1 MVVVSAPGK
10 VLLAGGYLILDRPHT
25 GTVLALDARF
35 FSAVEMRPPAA
46 AALPGEVEVSVA
58 SPQFGELRHYVY
70 SSGPAGEDASLRP
83 TAGTAAQPPNRYV
96 EVPLLYAITAAR
108 ALAADAVYA
117 PAAAVERGSAGD
129 LQGGPRASARRC
141 AAQANGRCTSSS
153 SRGRRR
159 R

>member
-58 SPQFGELRHYVY
+58 SPQFGERLIPGSTR
-70 SSGPAGEDASLRP
+70 AP
-83 TAGTAAQPPNRYV
+83 TR
-96 EVPLLYAITAAR
+96 
-108 ALAADAVYA
+108 
-117 PAAAVERGSAGD
+117 
-129 LQGGPRASARRC
+129 ARRR
-141 AAQANGRCTSSS
+141 AEEAESIGQVQNK
-153 SRGRRR
+153 
-159 R
+159 